1 MLLYVVMWVN
11 QMRHK
16 KTYKRVTDTFH
27 VHFQLWI
34 DPKFVHKN
42 AGIILDQN
50 TRDSTLFFT
59 SAALLRGLEM

>member
-1 MLLYVVMWVN
+1 MLLYIVMWVN
-11 QMRHK
+11 QMHHK

-42 AGIILDQN
+42 AGVILDQN
-50 TRDSTLFFT
+50 TRASTLFFT
-59 SAALLRGLEM
+59 SMALLRGLEM